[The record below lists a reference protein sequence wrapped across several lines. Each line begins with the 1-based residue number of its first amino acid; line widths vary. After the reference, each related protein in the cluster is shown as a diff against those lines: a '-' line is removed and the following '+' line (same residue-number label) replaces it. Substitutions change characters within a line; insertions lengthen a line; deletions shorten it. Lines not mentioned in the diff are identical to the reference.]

1 MDTERDP
8 VEPAEPTEGQIGGG
22 GTRPEP
28 APADPPDAA
37 PLGGNNTTRSDR

>member
-8 VEPAEPTEGQIGGG
+8 AEPAEPTEGQSG

-28 APADPPDAA
+28 TPADPPDAA